1 MWNPVKTGHNH
12 RIFFGDWGGND
23 VKLIKFVIFLLS
35 GLKKENPPRMLMRWV
50 RQSFG
55 FLHVIEG
62 KGWLFSSINDF
73 CSSGLG
79 VRHARNYAVIA

>member
-1 MWNPVKTGHNH
+1 MW
-12 RIFFGDWGGND
+12 IE
-23 VKLIKFVIFLLS
+23 
-35 GLKKENPPRMLMRWV
+35 KKENPPRMLMRWV

-55 FLHVIEG
+55 SLHVIEG

-79 VRHARNYAVIA
+79 FCYARNDTVIS